1 MRHKKYVLKKPVV
14 RNYPMVRALY
24 GRCENKVAVNQ
35 TSSHSMAR
43 RKKKRFGIFTKS
55 EEWWDEY

>member
-1 MRHKKYVLKKPVV
+1 MRHKKYVLKKQVV

-35 TSSHSMAR
+35 ASSHSMAR

-55 EEWWDEY
+55 EE